1 MRFHVVRDPQARPA
15 AYRTLIGAA
24 ARNRTV
30 TFGFLAVAASGLV
43 ITACGSQ
50 VAPGAASSSTSTAD
64 TTTSPSSPSAAGA
77 GACTTTQLKIR
88 LTNTT
93 ALAGQAGG
101 YLKFTNDSGT
111 SCRMSG
117 WPTVTGLTAAGQATR
132 LRHMQSSMFGAWHYT
147 PPPPVV
153 TLKPGDSAYAI
164 VAADDK
170 PAGSNTRCPA
180 PYARLR
186 VSPPG
191 DSKNVTI
198 SAWLPGAA
206 SYLPSCASANG
217 SPTAGTST
225 ITTLSSLPH

>member
-1 MRFHVVRDPQARPA
+1 MRFHLVHDPQARPA
-15 AYRTLIGAA
+15 AYRKRTRAA
-24 ARNRTV
+24 VRDRTV
-30 TFGFLAVAASGLV
+30 TIGVLAVAACGLV

-50 VAPGAASSSTSTAD
+50 VAPGAASSAG
-64 TTTSPSSPSAAGA
+64 TTMSPSSPSAAGT
-77 GACTTTQLKIR
+77 GACITAQLKIS
-88 LTNTT
+88 LTNTS

-101 YLKFTNDSGT
+101 YLKFTNDSDT
-111 SCRMSG
+111 PCRMSG
-117 WPTVTGLTAAGQATR
+117 WPTVTGLTTTGQATR
-132 LRHMQSSMFGAWHYT
+132 LRHMQLSMFGAWHYT
-147 PPPPVV
+147 APPPVV

-170 PAGSNTRCPA
+170 PAGGNTRCPA

-191 DSKNVTI
+191 NSKSMTI

-206 SYLPSCASANG
+206 SYLPSCTSANG

-225 ITTLSSLPH
+225 ITTFSSLPH